1 MSKNNGY
8 NNNRP
13 LNAKPPV
20 DTTTTPVG
28 DEDLKLENDDLNDFQ
43 ETTEAQEAKSSANP
57 STEPSGEDKSAK
69 EAEEKA
75 AEEAAAKSAKEAE
88 EKAAAEKKAKEEED
102 AKAKSSSEAK
112 VPGVGLNDVISVIIK
127 RTPSKNG
134 TAMISVED
142 IIDLILEY
150 PLCTIEVRECH
161 VAPIYQHIKSIKRTK
176 RFAVIGDKA
185 RVLMIENWKRTYYLK

>member
-20 DTTTTPVG
+20 DTTATPVG
-28 DEDLKLENDDLNDFQ
+28 DEDLKLENDDLNVAQ
-43 ETTEAQEAKSSANP
+43 ETTGAQETSSSPA
-57 STEPSGEDKSAK
+57 EPLDEDKSSK

-127 RTPSKNG
+127 RTPGKNG

-185 RVLMIENWKRTYYLK
+185 RVLMIENWKRTYNLK